1 MILDANLHNKEGV
14 KATYMVNKVLKAGRI
29 PAVLVGWNIFDALL
43 HVAIGMEEPLRITGN
58 IIAIF
63 VAVAILIGAPKKLSS
78 ILLLAAS
85 ISIVALN
92 TVHVNEHD
100 FAIPML
106 IFIGLSLY
114 LLLRWAQIL
123 KIEDLKIREP
133 KKQKY
138 FHKRWFTVALSI
150 FGVLVVL
157 AVGVMNSLNMQ
168 DQLFDGALKEADYW
182 SDEPV
187 ILSAGMGFEGI
198 IGWPE
203 VNEETVREAEG
214 SWYGSVMCT
223 NGEDPPAGAYT
234 STVSTAGVGLFYKGS
249 SEDDDGLPIVF
260 SWPVATETVDL
271 TDFQFTLNTGEIV
284 FPNSAGMLPNWELNE
299 RNTVV
304 VFGDFGNRVFSSE
317 EKAIFPV
324 RLDIVEDETPLLLIG
339 PNGQEFNAVGLS
351 WETDAS
357 PYDSGPKLVGAKLNR
372 VGNEA
377 VGEGGLAIGTRSGV
391 LPNDEL
397 SLYDEADF
405 RIRVLTT
412 GGFSPDGITGLT
424 PTMFEDFFRIHAK
437 GPDGKVVLLEKVG
450 QDYLVADGRL
460 RIVGLSDLGQKENPD
475 EGIFY
480 DDCYAEDR
488 DNYIDIILV
497 GDEAAARNITHV
509 EIPSLE
515 GGYNAFYNPG
525 GPGPE
530 PFEGVRYTALHHA
543 HVLHRAVG
551 AENSRG
557 AVRGPHQRA
566 RRSIG
571 NAQQPSHPGGLR

>member
-1 MILDANLHNKEGV
+1 
-14 KATYMVNKVLKAGRI
+14 MVNKIIKAGRI
-29 PAVLVGWNIFDALL
+29 PAVLIGWNMFDAIL
-43 HVAIGMEEPLRITGN
+43 HIAIDMAEPLRIAGN
-58 IIAIF
+58 TIAIL
-63 VAVAILIGAPKKLSS
+63 VAISILLGAPKKLSFP
-78 ILLLAAS
+78 LLLVAF
-85 ISIVALN
+85 ISTVALN
-92 TVHVNEHD
+92 TFHVSEND

-114 LLLRWAQIL
+114 LLLRWAQIF
-123 KIEDLKIREP
+123 KIEDLKIRESE
-133 KKQKY
+133 KQKY
-138 FHKRWFTVALSI
+138 FYKRWFAVALSI

-157 AVGVMNSLNMQ
+157 TVGVVNSLNIQ

-182 SDEPV
+182 SDEPG

-203 VNEETVREAEG
+203 VNQETVREAEG

-234 STVSTAGVGLFYKGS
+234 STVSTAGIELFYKGTA
-249 SEDDDGLPIVF
+249 EDDDGLPIVF

-271 TDFQFTLNTGEIV
+271 TDFQFTLNTGDIV

-304 VFGDFGNRVFSSE
+304 VFGDFGNRGLSSE
-317 EKAIFPV
+317 EGAVFPV

-351 WETDAS
+351 WETDTS
-357 PYDSGPKLVGAKLNR
+357 PYDSGPKLVGAKLNH

-377 VGEGGLAIGTRSGV
+377 LGEGGLGFGTRSGV

-397 SLYDEADF
+397 SLYDKGDF

-424 PTMFEDFFRIHAK
+424 PTMFEDFFRIHAN
-437 GPDGKVVLLEKVG
+437 GSNGELVLLEKVG
-450 QDYLVADGRL
+450 QEYLVAGGTL

-497 GDEAAARNITHV
+497 GDEAAARNITYV

-530 PFEGVRYTALHHA
+530 PFEGVRYTAPGPADLEPVINA
-543 HVLHRAVG
+543 LDNPMRV
-551 AENSRG
+551 SRE
-557 AVRGPHQRA
+557 AK
-566 RRSIG
+566 
-571 NAQQPSHPGGLR
+571 N

>member
-1 MILDANLHNKEGV
+1 
-14 KATYMVNKVLKAGRI
+14 MVNKVIKAGRI
-29 PAVLVGWNIFDALL
+29 PAVLVGWNTFDALL
-43 HVAIGMEEPLRITGN
+43 HIAIDMAEPIRITGN

-63 VAVAILIGAPKKLSS
+63 VAVAILLGAPKKLSFM
-78 ILLLAAS
+78 LLLVAF
-85 ISIVALN
+85 ISTVALN
-92 TVHVNEHD
+92 TVHVSEND

-106 IFIGLSLY
+106 IFIGLSMY
-114 LLLRWAQIL
+114 LLLRLSQIF
-123 KIEDLKIREP
+123 KIEDLKIGEYE
-133 KKQKY
+133 KQKY
-138 FHKRWFTVALSI
+138 FHKRWFAVALSI

-182 SDEPV
+182 SDKPV

-198 IGWPE
+198 IGWPQ

-234 STVSTAGVGLFYKGS
+234 STVSTAGIEFFYKGTA
-249 SEDDDGLPIVF
+249 EDDDGLPIVF
-260 SWPVATETVDL
+260 SWPVATETVDQ

-304 VFGDFGNRVFSSE
+304 VFGDFGNRGFSSE
-317 EKAIFPV
+317 EDAIFPV
-324 RLDIVEDETPLLLIG
+324 KLDIVEDETPLLLIG

-351 WETDAS
+351 WETDTS
-357 PYDSGPKLVGAKLNR
+357 PYDSGPKLVGAKINH

-377 VGEGGLAIGTRSGV
+377 LGEGGLGFGTRSGV

-397 SLYDEADF
+397 SLYDEGDF

-437 GPDGKVVLLEKVG
+437 GPNGELVILEKVG
-450 QDYLVADGRL
+450 QEYLVAGGAL

-497 GDEAAARNITHV
+497 GDETAARNITHV

-530 PFEGVRYTALHHA
+530 PFEGVRYTAPGPADLEQVINA
-543 HVLHRAVG
+543 LDNPMRV
-551 AENSRG
+551 SRE
-557 AVRGPHQRA
+557 AK
-566 RRSIG
+566 
-571 NAQQPSHPGGLR
+571 N

>member
-1 MILDANLHNKEGV
+1 
-14 KATYMVNKVLKAGRI
+14 MVNKVIKSGRI
-29 PAVLVGWNIFDALL
+29 PAVLVGWNMFDAIL
-43 HVAIGMEEPLRITGN
+43 HIAIDMAEPLRIAGN
-58 IIAIF
+58 TIAIL
-63 VAVAILIGAPKKLSS
+63 VAISILLGAPKKLSFP
-78 ILLLAAS
+78 LLLVAF
-85 ISIVALN
+85 ISTVALN
-92 TVHVNEHD
+92 TVHVSEND

-114 LLLRWAQIL
+114 LLLRWAQIF
-123 KIEDLKIREP
+123 KIEDLKIRESE
-133 KKQKY
+133 KQKY
-138 FHKRWFTVALSI
+138 FHKRWFAVALSI

-157 AVGVMNSLNMQ
+157 TVGVMNSLNIQ

-182 SDEPV
+182 SDEPG

-234 STVSTAGVGLFYKGS
+234 STVSTAGIELFYKGTA
-249 SEDDDGLPIVF
+249 EDDDGLPIVF

-304 VFGDFGNRVFSSE
+304 VFGDFGNRGLSSE
-317 EKAIFPV
+317 EGAIFPV

-351 WETDAS
+351 WETDTS
-357 PYDSGPKLVGAKLNR
+357 PYDSGPKLVGAKLNH

-377 VGEGGLAIGTRSGV
+377 LGEGGLGFGTRSGV

-397 SLYDEADF
+397 SLYDEGDF

-424 PTMFEDFFRIHAK
+424 PTMFEDFFRIHAN
-437 GPDGKVVLLEKVG
+437 GSNGELVLLEKVG
-450 QDYLVADGRL
+450 QEYLVAGGTL

-497 GDEAAARNITHV
+497 GDEAAARNITYV

-530 PFEGVRYTALHHA
+530 PFEGVRYTAPGPADLEPVINA
-543 HVLHRAVG
+543 LDNPMRV
-551 AENSRG
+551 SRE
-557 AVRGPHQRA
+557 AK
-566 RRSIG
+566 
-571 NAQQPSHPGGLR
+571 N

>member
-1 MILDANLHNKEGV
+1 
-14 KATYMVNKVLKAGRI
+14 MVDKFIKAGRI
-29 PAVLVGWNIFDALL
+29 PAVLVGWNMIDTLL
-43 HVAIGMEEPLRITGN
+43 HVAIDMAEPLRITGN
-58 IIAIF
+58 IIAIV
-63 VAVAILIGAPKKLSS
+63 VAVAILLGAPKKLSF
-78 ILLLAAS
+78 ILLLTAF
-85 ISIVALN
+85 ISTVALN
-92 TVHVNEHD
+92 TVHVSEND
-100 FAIPML
+100 FAVPML

-114 LLLRWAQIL
+114 LLLRWAQIF
-123 KIEDLKIREP
+123 KVKDFEIREP

-138 FHKRWFTVALSI
+138 FYKRWFAVVLSLLGI
-150 FGVLVVL
+150 LVVL
-157 AVGVMNSLNMQ
+157 AVGVMNSLNVQ
-168 DQLFDGALKEADYW
+168 NQLFDGALKEADYW

-203 VNEETVREAEG
+203 VNEETVREAGG
-214 SWYGSVMCT
+214 SWYGSVICT

-234 STVSTAGVGLFYKGS
+234 STVSTAGIELFYKGTA
-249 SEDDDGLPIVF
+249 EDDDGLPIVF

-284 FPNSAGMLPNWELNE
+284 YPNSAGMLPNWELNE

-304 VFGDFGNRVFSSE
+304 VFGDFGNRGLSNE
-317 EKAIFPV
+317 EGAIFPV

-351 WETDAS
+351 WETNTS
-357 PYDSGPKLVGAKLNR
+357 PYDSGPKLVGAKLNH

-377 VGEGGLAIGTRSGV
+377 VGEGGLGFGTRSGV

-397 SLYDEADF
+397 SLYDEGDF

-437 GPDGKVVLLEKVG
+437 GSNGEVVLLEKVG
-450 QDYLVADGRL
+450 QEYLVADGTL
-460 RIVGLSDLGQKENPD
+460 RIVGLSDLGQKEDPD

-530 PFEGVRYTALHHA
+530 PFEGVRYTAPGPADLEPVINA
-543 HVLHRAVG
+543 LDNPMRV
-551 AENSRG
+551 SRE
-557 AVRGPHQRA
+557 A
-566 RRSIG
+566 
-571 NAQQPSHPGGLR
+571 NN

>member
-1 MILDANLHNKEGV
+1 
-14 KATYMVNKVLKAGRI
+14 MVNKVLKAGRI

-43 HVAIGMEEPLRITGN
+43 HVAIGMAEPLRITGN

-157 AVGVMNSLNMQ
+157 AAGVMNSLNMQ
-168 DQLFDGALKEADYW
+168 DQLFDGVLKEADYW

-304 VFGDFGNRVFSSE
+304 VFGDFGNRGFSSE

-357 PYDSGPKLVGAKLNR
+357 PYDSGPKLVGAKLNH

-530 PFEGVRYTALHHA
+530 PFEGVRYTAPGPADLEPVINA
-543 HVLHRAVG
+543 LDNPMRV
-551 AENSRG
+551 SRE
-557 AVRGPHQRA
+557 AK
-566 RRSIG
+566 
-571 NAQQPSHPGGLR
+571 N

>member
-43 HVAIGMEEPLRITGN
+43 HVAIGMAEPLRITGN

-78 ILLLAAS
+78 ILLLAAF

-92 TVHVNEHD
+92 TVHVSEHD

-304 VFGDFGNRVFSSE
+304 VFGDFGNRGFSSE
-317 EKAIFPV
+317 EEAIFPV
-324 RLDIVEDETPLLLIG
+324 RLDIVEYETPLLLIG

-357 PYDSGPKLVGAKLNR
+357 PYDSGPKLVGAKLNH

-530 PFEGVRYTALHHA
+530 PFEGVRYTAPGPADLEPVINA
-543 HVLHRAVG
+543 LDNPMRV
-551 AENSRG
+551 SRE
-557 AVRGPHQRA
+557 AK
-566 RRSIG
+566 
-571 NAQQPSHPGGLR
+571 N

>member
-1 MILDANLHNKEGV
+1 V
-14 KATYMVNKVLKAGRI
+14 VNKVIKAGRI
-29 PAVLVGWNIFDALL
+29 PAVLIGWNMFDAIL
-43 HVAIGMEEPLRITGN
+43 HIAIDMAEPLRIAGN
-58 IIAIF
+58 TIAIL
-63 VAVAILIGAPKKLSS
+63 VAISILLGAPKKLSFP
-78 ILLLAAS
+78 LLLVAF
-85 ISIVALN
+85 ISTVALN
-92 TVHVNEHD
+92 TFHVSEND

-114 LLLRWAQIL
+114 LLLRWAQIF
-123 KIEDLKIREP
+123 KIEDLKIRESE
-133 KKQKY
+133 KQKY
-138 FHKRWFTVALSI
+138 FYKRWFAVVLSI

-157 AVGVMNSLNMQ
+157 AVGVMNSLNIQ

-182 SDEPV
+182 SDEPG

-203 VNEETVREAEG
+203 VNEETVREAGG

-234 STVSTAGVGLFYKGS
+234 STVSTAGIELFYKGT

-271 TDFQFTLNTGEIV
+271 TDFQFTLNTGKIV
-284 FPNSAGMLPNWELNE
+284 FPNSAGLLPNWELNE

-304 VFGDFGNRVFSSE
+304 VFGDFGNRGLSSE
-317 EKAIFPV
+317 EGAIFPV

-351 WETDAS
+351 WETDTS
-357 PYDSGPKLVGAKLNR
+357 PYDSGPKLVGAKLNH

-377 VGEGGLAIGTRSGV
+377 LGEGGLGFGTRSGV

-397 SLYDEADF
+397 SLYDEGDF

-437 GPDGKVVLLEKVG
+437 GPDGEVVLLEKVG
-450 QDYLVADGRL
+450 QEYVVADGTL

-515 GGYNAFYNPG
+515 GGYSAFYNPG

-530 PFEGVRYTALHHA
+530 PFDGVRYTAPGPADLEPVINA
-543 HVLHRAVG
+543 LDNPMRV
-551 AENSRG
+551 SRE
-557 AVRGPHQRA
+557 PK
-566 RRSIG
+566 
-571 NAQQPSHPGGLR
+571 N

>member
-1 MILDANLHNKEGV
+1 
-14 KATYMVNKVLKAGRI
+14 MVNKVIKSGRI
-29 PAVLVGWNIFDALL
+29 PVVLVGWNMFDAIL
-43 HVAIGMEEPLRITGN
+43 HIAIDMAEPLRIAGN
-58 IIAIF
+58 TIAIL
-63 VAVAILIGAPKKLSS
+63 VAISILLGAPKKLSFP
-78 ILLLAAS
+78 LLLVAF
-85 ISIVALN
+85 ISTVALN
-92 TVHVNEHD
+92 TFHVSEND

-114 LLLRWAQIL
+114 LLLRWAQIF
-123 KIEDLKIREP
+123 KIEDLKIRESE
-133 KKQKY
+133 KQKY
-138 FHKRWFTVALSI
+138 FYKRWFAVALSI

-157 AVGVMNSLNMQ
+157 TVGVMNSLNIQ

-182 SDEPV
+182 SDEPG

-203 VNEETVREAEG
+203 VNQETVREAEG

-234 STVSTAGVGLFYKGS
+234 STVSTAGIELFYKGTA
-249 SEDDDGLPIVF
+249 EDDDGLPIVF

-304 VFGDFGNRVFSSE
+304 VFGDFGNRGLSSE
-317 EKAIFPV
+317 EGAVFPV

-351 WETDAS
+351 WETDTS
-357 PYDSGPKLVGAKLNR
+357 PYDSGPKLVGAKLNH

-377 VGEGGLAIGTRSGV
+377 LGEGGLGFGTRSGV

-397 SLYDEADF
+397 SLYDEGDF

-437 GPDGKVVLLEKVG
+437 GSNGEVVLLEKVG
-450 QDYLVADGRL
+450 QEYLVAGGTL
-460 RIVGLSDLGQKENPD
+460 RIVGLSDLGQKENPA

-497 GDEAAARNITHV
+497 GDEAAARNITYV

-530 PFEGVRYTALHHA
+530 PFEGVRYTAPGPADLEPVINA
-543 HVLHRAVG
+543 LDNPMRV
-551 AENSRG
+551 SRE
-557 AVRGPHQRA
+557 AK
-566 RRSIG
+566 
-571 NAQQPSHPGGLR
+571 N

>member
-1 MILDANLHNKEGV
+1 
-14 KATYMVNKVLKAGRI
+14 MVNKVIKSGRI
-29 PAVLVGWNIFDALL
+29 PVVLVGWNMFDAIL
-43 HVAIGMEEPLRITGN
+43 HIAIDMAEPMRIAGNTIAILVAIT
-58 IIAIF
+58 
-63 VAVAILIGAPKKLSS
+63 ILLGAPKKLSFP
-78 ILLLAAS
+78 LLLVAF
-85 ISIVALN
+85 ISTVALN
-92 TVHVNEHD
+92 TFHVSEND

-114 LLLRWAQIL
+114 LLLRWAQIF
-123 KIEDLKIREP
+123 KIEDLKIRESE
-133 KKQKY
+133 KQKY
-138 FHKRWFTVALSI
+138 FYKRWFAVALSI

-157 AVGVMNSLNMQ
+157 TVGVMNSLNIQ

-182 SDEPV
+182 SDEPG

-203 VNEETVREAEG
+203 VNQETVREAEG

-234 STVSTAGVGLFYKGS
+234 STVSTAGIELFYKGTA
-249 SEDDDGLPIVF
+249 EDDDGLPIVF

-271 TDFQFTLNTGEIV
+271 TDFQFTLNTGDIV

-304 VFGDFGNRVFSSE
+304 VFGDFGNRGLSSE
-317 EKAIFPV
+317 EGAIFPV
-324 RLDIVEDETPLLLIG
+324 RLDIVKDETPLLLVG

-351 WETDAS
+351 WETDTS
-357 PYDSGPKLVGAKLNR
+357 PYDSGPKLVGAKLNH

-377 VGEGGLAIGTRSGV
+377 LGEGGLGFGTRSGV

-397 SLYDEADF
+397 SLYDESDF

-424 PTMFEDFFRIHAK
+424 PTMFEDFFRIHAS
-437 GPDGKVVLLEKVG
+437 GSNGEVVLLEKVG
-450 QDYLVADGRL
+450 QEYLVAGGTL

-515 GGYNAFYNPG
+515 GGYSAFYNPG

-530 PFEGVRYTALHHA
+530 PFDGVRYTAPGPADLEPVINA
-543 HVLHRAVG
+543 LDNPMRV
-551 AENSRG
+551 SRE
-557 AVRGPHQRA
+557 AK
-566 RRSIG
+566 
-571 NAQQPSHPGGLR
+571 N

>member
-1 MILDANLHNKEGV
+1 
-14 KATYMVNKVLKAGRI
+14 MVNKVIKSGRI
-29 PAVLVGWNIFDALL
+29 PVVLVGWNMFDAIL
-43 HVAIGMEEPLRITGN
+43 HIAIDMAEPLRIAGN
-58 IIAIF
+58 TIAIL
-63 VAVAILIGAPKKLSS
+63 VAISILLGAPKKLSFP
-78 ILLLAAS
+78 LLLVAF
-85 ISIVALN
+85 ISTVALN
-92 TVHVNEHD
+92 TFHVSEND

-114 LLLRWAQIL
+114 LLLRWAQIF
-123 KIEDLKIREP
+123 KIEDLKIRESE
-133 KKQKY
+133 KQKY
-138 FHKRWFTVALSI
+138 FYKRWFAVALSI

-157 AVGVMNSLNMQ
+157 TVGVMNSLNIQ

-182 SDEPV
+182 SDEPG

-203 VNEETVREAEG
+203 VNQETVREAEG

-234 STVSTAGVGLFYKGS
+234 STVSTAGIELFYKGTA
-249 SEDDDGLPIVF
+249 EDDDGLPIVF

-304 VFGDFGNRVFSSE
+304 VFGDFGNRGLSSE
-317 EKAIFPV
+317 EGAVFPV

-351 WETDAS
+351 WETDTS
-357 PYDSGPKLVGAKLNR
+357 PYDSGPKLVGAKINH
-372 VGNEA
+372 VGNDA
-377 VGEGGLAIGTRSGV
+377 LGEGGLGFGTRSGV

-397 SLYDEADF
+397 SLYDEGDF

-424 PTMFEDFFRIHAK
+424 PTMFEDFFRIHAN
-437 GPDGKVVLLEKVG
+437 GSNGEVVLLEKVG
-450 QDYLVADGRL
+450 QEYLVAGGTL

-497 GDEAAARNITHV
+497 GDEAAARNITYV

-530 PFEGVRYTALHHA
+530 PFEGVRYTAPGPADLEPVINA
-543 HVLHRAVG
+543 LDNPMRV
-551 AENSRG
+551 SRE
-557 AVRGPHQRA
+557 AK
-566 RRSIG
+566 
-571 NAQQPSHPGGLR
+571 N

>member
-1 MILDANLHNKEGV
+1 
-14 KATYMVNKVLKAGRI
+14 MVNKIIKAGRI
-29 PAVLVGWNIFDALL
+29 PAVLIGWNMFDAIL
-43 HVAIGMEEPLRITGN
+43 HIAIDMAEPLRIAGN
-58 IIAIF
+58 TIAIL
-63 VAVAILIGAPKKLSS
+63 VAISILLGAPKKLSFP
-78 ILLLAAS
+78 LMLVAF
-85 ISIVALN
+85 ISTVALN
-92 TVHVNEHD
+92 TFHVSEND

-114 LLLRWAQIL
+114 LLLRWAQIF
-123 KIEDLKIREP
+123 KIEDLKIRET

-138 FHKRWFTVALSI
+138 FHKRWFAVALSI

-157 AVGVMNSLNMQ
+157 AVGIMNSLNMQ

-182 SDEPV
+182 SDEPG

-203 VNEETVREAEG
+203 VNQETVREAEG

-234 STVSTAGVGLFYKGS
+234 STVSTAGIELFYKGTA
-249 SEDDDGLPIVF
+249 EDDDGLPIVF

-271 TDFQFTLNTGEIV
+271 TDFQFTLNTGDIV

-304 VFGDFGNRVFSSE
+304 VFGDFGNRGLSSE
-317 EKAIFPV
+317 EGAVFPV

-351 WETDAS
+351 WETDTS
-357 PYDSGPKLVGAKLNR
+357 PYDSGPKLVGAKLNH

-377 VGEGGLAIGTRSGV
+377 LGEGGLGFGTRSGV

-397 SLYDEADF
+397 SLYDEGDF

-437 GPDGKVVLLEKVG
+437 GPNGELVLLEKVG
-450 QDYLVADGRL
+450 QEYLVAGGAL

-497 GDEAAARNITHV
+497 GDETAARNITHV

-530 PFEGVRYTALHHA
+530 PFEGVRYTAPGPADLEPVINA
-543 HVLHRAVG
+543 LDNPMRV
-551 AENSRG
+551 SRE
-557 AVRGPHQRA
+557 AK
-566 RRSIG
+566 
-571 NAQQPSHPGGLR
+571 N

>member
-1 MILDANLHNKEGV
+1 
-14 KATYMVNKVLKAGRI
+14 MVDKFIKAGRI
-29 PAVLVGWNIFDALL
+29 PAVLVGWNMIDALL
-43 HVAIGMEEPLRITGN
+43 HVAIDMAEPLRITGN
-58 IIAIF
+58 IIAIV
-63 VAVAILIGAPKKLSS
+63 VAVAILLGAPKKLSF
-78 ILLLAAS
+78 ILLLTAF
-85 ISIVALN
+85 ISTVALN
-92 TVHVNEHD
+92 TVHVSEND
-100 FAIPML
+100 FAVPML

-114 LLLRWAQIL
+114 LLLRWAQIF
-123 KIEDLKIREP
+123 KVKDFEIREP

-138 FHKRWFTVALSI
+138 FYKRWFAVVLSVLGI
-150 FGVLVVL
+150 LVVL
-157 AVGVMNSLNMQ
+157 AVGVMNSLNVQ
-168 DQLFDGALKEADYW
+168 NQLFDGALKEADYW

-203 VNEETVREAEG
+203 VNEETVREAGG
-214 SWYGSVMCT
+214 SWYGSVICT

-234 STVSTAGVGLFYKGS
+234 STVSTAGIELFYKGTA
-249 SEDDDGLPIVF
+249 EDDDGLPIVF

-284 FPNSAGMLPNWELNE
+284 YPNSAGMLPNWELNE

-304 VFGDFGNRVFSSE
+304 VFGDFGNRGLSSE
-317 EKAIFPV
+317 EGAIFPV

-351 WETDAS
+351 WETNTS
-357 PYDSGPKLVGAKLNR
+357 PYDSGPKLVGAKLNH

-377 VGEGGLAIGTRSGV
+377 VGEGGLGFGTRSGV

-397 SLYDEADF
+397 SLYDEGDF

-437 GPDGKVVLLEKVG
+437 GSNGEVVLLEKVG
-450 QDYLVADGRL
+450 QEYLVADGTL
-460 RIVGLSDLGQKENPD
+460 RIVGLSDLGQKEDPD

-530 PFEGVRYTALHHA
+530 PFEGVRYTAPGPADLEPVINA
-543 HVLHRAVG
+543 LDNPMRV
-551 AENSRG
+551 SRE
-557 AVRGPHQRA
+557 A
-566 RRSIG
+566 
-571 NAQQPSHPGGLR
+571 NN

>member
-1 MILDANLHNKEGV
+1 
-14 KATYMVNKVLKAGRI
+14 MVNKVVKAGRI

-43 HVAIGMEEPLRITGN
+43 HVAIDMAEPLRITGN

-63 VAVAILIGAPKKLSS
+63 VALAILIGAPKKLSS

-92 TVHVNEHD
+92 TVHVSEHD

-304 VFGDFGNRVFSSE
+304 VFGDFGNRGFSSE

-357 PYDSGPKLVGAKLNR
+357 PYDSGPKLVGAKLNH

-530 PFEGVRYTALHHA
+530 PFEGVRYTAPGPADLEPVINA
-543 HVLHRAVG
+543 LDNPMRV
-551 AENSRG
+551 SRE
-557 AVRGPHQRA
+557 AK
-566 RRSIG
+566 
-571 NAQQPSHPGGLR
+571 N

>member
-1 MILDANLHNKEGV
+1 
-14 KATYMVNKVLKAGRI
+14 MVDKFIKAGRI
-29 PAVLVGWNIFDALL
+29 PAVLVGWNMIDALL
-43 HVAIGMEEPLRITGN
+43 HVAIDMAEPLRITGN
-58 IIAIF
+58 IIAIV
-63 VAVAILIGAPKKLSS
+63 VAVAILLGAPKKLSF
-78 ILLLAAS
+78 ILLLTAF
-85 ISIVALN
+85 ISTVALN
-92 TVHVNEHD
+92 TVHVSEND
-100 FAIPML
+100 FAVPML

-114 LLLRWAQIL
+114 LLLRWAQIF
-123 KIEDLKIREP
+123 KVKDFEIREP

-138 FHKRWFTVALSI
+138 FYKRWFAVVLSVLGI
-150 FGVLVVL
+150 LIVLV
-157 AVGVMNSLNMQ
+157 VGVMNSLNVQ
-168 DQLFDGALKEADYW
+168 NQLFDGALKEADYW

-203 VNEETVREAEG
+203 VNEETVREAGG
-214 SWYGSVMCT
+214 SWYGSVICT

-234 STVSTAGVGLFYKGS
+234 STVSTAGIELFYKGTA
-249 SEDDDGLPIVF
+249 EDDDGLPIVF

-284 FPNSAGMLPNWELNE
+284 YPNSAGMLPNWELNE

-304 VFGDFGNRVFSSE
+304 VFGDFGNRGLSSE
-317 EKAIFPV
+317 EGAIFPV

-351 WETDAS
+351 WETDTS
-357 PYDSGPKLVGAKLNR
+357 PYDSGPKLVGAKLNH

-377 VGEGGLAIGTRSGV
+377 VGEGGLGFGTRSGV

-397 SLYDEADF
+397 SLYDEGDF

-437 GPDGKVVLLEKVG
+437 GSNGEVVLLEKVG
-450 QDYLVADGRL
+450 QEYLVADGTL
-460 RIVGLSDLGQKENPD
+460 RIVGLSDLGQKEDPD

-530 PFEGVRYTALHHA
+530 PFEGVRYTAPGPADLEPVINA
-543 HVLHRAVG
+543 LDNPMRV
-551 AENSRG
+551 SRE
-557 AVRGPHQRA
+557 A
-566 RRSIG
+566 
-571 NAQQPSHPGGLR
+571 NN

>member
-1 MILDANLHNKEGV
+1 
-14 KATYMVNKVLKAGRI
+14 MVNKIIKAGRI
-29 PAVLVGWNIFDALL
+29 PAVLIGWNMFDAIL
-43 HVAIGMEEPLRITGN
+43 HIAIDMAEPLRIAGN
-58 IIAIF
+58 TIAIL
-63 VAVAILIGAPKKLSS
+63 VAISILLGAPKKLSFP
-78 ILLLAAS
+78 LLLVAF
-85 ISIVALN
+85 ISTVALN
-92 TVHVNEHD
+92 TFHVSEND

-114 LLLRWAQIL
+114 LLLRWAQIF
-123 KIEDLKIREP
+123 KIEDLKIRESE
-133 KKQKY
+133 KQKY
-138 FHKRWFTVALSI
+138 FYKRWFAVALSI

-157 AVGVMNSLNMQ
+157 TVGVMNSLNIQ

-182 SDEPV
+182 SDEPG

-203 VNEETVREAEG
+203 VNQETVREAEG

-234 STVSTAGVGLFYKGS
+234 STVSTAGIELFYKGTA
-249 SEDDDGLPIVF
+249 EDDDGLPIVF

-271 TDFQFTLNTGEIV
+271 TDFQFTLNTGDIV

-304 VFGDFGNRVFSSE
+304 VFGDFGNRGLSSE
-317 EKAIFPV
+317 EGAVFPV

-351 WETDAS
+351 WETDTS
-357 PYDSGPKLVGAKLNR
+357 PYDSGPKLVGAKLNH

-377 VGEGGLAIGTRSGV
+377 LGEGGLGFGTRSGV

-397 SLYDEADF
+397 SLYDESDF

-437 GPDGKVVLLEKVG
+437 GSNGEVVLLEKVG
-450 QDYLVADGRL
+450 QEYLVAGGTL

-515 GGYNAFYNPG
+515 GGYSAFYNPG

-530 PFEGVRYTALHHA
+530 PFDGVRYTAPGPADLEPVINA
-543 HVLHRAVG
+543 LDNPMRI
-551 AENSRG
+551 SRE
-557 AVRGPHQRA
+557 PK
-566 RRSIG
+566 
-571 NAQQPSHPGGLR
+571 N

>member
-1 MILDANLHNKEGV
+1 
-14 KATYMVNKVLKAGRI
+14 MVNKVIKSGRI
-29 PAVLVGWNIFDALL
+29 PVVLVGWNMFDAIL
-43 HVAIGMEEPLRITGN
+43 HIAIDMAEPMRIAGNTIAILVAIT
-58 IIAIF
+58 
-63 VAVAILIGAPKKLSS
+63 ILLGAPKKLSFP
-78 ILLLAAS
+78 LLLVAF
-85 ISIVALN
+85 ISTVALN
-92 TVHVNEHD
+92 TVHVSENS

-106 IFIGLSLY
+106 VFIGLSLY
-114 LLLRWAQIL
+114 LLLRLAQIS
-123 KIEDLKIREP
+123 KIEDLKIRESE
-133 KKQKY
+133 KQKY
-138 FHKRWFTVALSI
+138 FHKRWFAVVLSL

-157 AVGVMNSLNMQ
+157 AVGVMNSLNIQ

-234 STVSTAGVGLFYKGS
+234 STVSTAGIELFYKGTA
-249 SEDDDGLPIVF
+249 EDDDGLPIVF

-271 TDFQFTLNTGEIV
+271 TDFQFTLNTGDIV

-304 VFGDFGNRVFSSE
+304 VFGDFGNRGLSSE
-317 EKAIFPV
+317 EGAIFPV
-324 RLDIVEDETPLLLIG
+324 RLDIVKDETPLLLVG

-351 WETDAS
+351 WETDTS
-357 PYDSGPKLVGAKLNR
+357 PYDSGPKLVGAKLNH

-377 VGEGGLAIGTRSGV
+377 LGEGGLGFGTRSGV

-397 SLYDEADF
+397 SLYDESDF

-437 GPDGKVVLLEKVG
+437 GSNGEVVLLEKVG
-450 QDYLVADGRL
+450 QEYLVAGGTL

-515 GGYNAFYNPG
+515 GGYSAFYNPG

-530 PFEGVRYTALHHA
+530 PFDGVRYTAPGPADLEPVINA
-543 HVLHRAVG
+543 LDNPMRI
-551 AENSRG
+551 SRE
-557 AVRGPHQRA
+557 PK
-566 RRSIG
+566 
-571 NAQQPSHPGGLR
+571 N

>member
-1 MILDANLHNKEGV
+1 
-14 KATYMVNKVLKAGRI
+14 MVNKVIKSGRI
-29 PAVLVGWNIFDALL
+29 PVVLVGWNMFDAIL
-43 HVAIGMEEPLRITGN
+43 HIAIDMAEPMRIAGNTIAILVAIT
-58 IIAIF
+58 
-63 VAVAILIGAPKKLSS
+63 ILLGAPKKLSFP
-78 ILLLAAS
+78 LLLVAF
-85 ISIVALN
+85 ISTVALN
-92 TVHVNEHD
+92 TVHVSENS

-106 IFIGLSLY
+106 VFIGLSLY
-114 LLLRWAQIL
+114 LLLRLAQIS
-123 KIEDLKIREP
+123 KIEDLKIRESE
-133 KKQKY
+133 KQKY
-138 FHKRWFTVALSI
+138 FHKRWFAVVLSL

-157 AVGVMNSLNMQ
+157 AVGVMNSLNIQ

-223 NGEDPPAGAYT
+223 NGEVPPAGAYT
-234 STVSTAGVGLFYKGS
+234 STVSTAGIELFYKGTA
-249 SEDDDGLPIVF
+249 EDDDGLPIVF

-304 VFGDFGNRVFSSE
+304 VFGDFGNRGLSSE
-317 EKAIFPV
+317 EGAVFPV

-351 WETDAS
+351 WETNTS
-357 PYDSGPKLVGAKLNR
+357 PYDSGPKLVGAKLNH

-377 VGEGGLAIGTRSGV
+377 LGEGGLGFGTRSGV

-397 SLYDEADF
+397 SLYDEGDF

-424 PTMFEDFFRIHAK
+424 PTMFEDFFRIHAN
-437 GPDGKVVLLEKVG
+437 GSNGELVLLEKVG
-450 QDYLVADGRL
+450 QEYLVAGGTL
-460 RIVGLSDLGQKENPD
+460 RIVGLSDLGQKENPA

-497 GDEAAARNITHV
+497 GDEAAARNITYV

-530 PFEGVRYTALHHA
+530 PFEGVRYTAPGPADLEPVINA
-543 HVLHRAVG
+543 LDNPMRV
-551 AENSRG
+551 SRE
-557 AVRGPHQRA
+557 AK
-566 RRSIG
+566 
-571 NAQQPSHPGGLR
+571 N

>member
-1 MILDANLHNKEGV
+1 
-14 KATYMVNKVLKAGRI
+14 MVNKVIKSGRI
-29 PAVLVGWNIFDALL
+29 PVVLVGWNMFDAIL
-43 HVAIGMEEPLRITGN
+43 HIAIDMAEPLRIAGN
-58 IIAIF
+58 TIAIL
-63 VAVAILIGAPKKLSS
+63 VAISILLGAPKKLSFP
-78 ILLLAAS
+78 LLLVGF
-85 ISIVALN
+85 ISTVALN
-92 TVHVNEHD
+92 TFHVNEND

-114 LLLRWAQIL
+114 LLLRWAQIF
-123 KIEDLKIREP
+123 KIEDLKIRESE
-133 KKQKY
+133 KQKY
-138 FHKRWFTVALSI
+138 FYKRWFAVVLSI

-157 AVGVMNSLNMQ
+157 AVGVMNSLNIQ

-182 SDEPV
+182 SDEPG

-203 VNEETVREAEG
+203 VNEETVREAGG

-234 STVSTAGVGLFYKGS
+234 STVSTVGIELFYKGTA
-249 SEDDDGLPIVF
+249 EDDDGLPIVF

-271 TDFQFTLNTGEIV
+271 TDFQFTLNTGKIV
-284 FPNSAGMLPNWELNE
+284 FPNSAGLLPNWELNE

-304 VFGDFGNRVFSSE
+304 VFGDFGNRGLGSE
-317 EKAIFPV
+317 EGAIFPV

-351 WETDAS
+351 WETDTS
-357 PYDSGPKLVGAKLNR
+357 PYDSGPKLVGAKLNH

-377 VGEGGLAIGTRSGV
+377 LGEGGLGFGTRSGV

-397 SLYDEADF
+397 SLYDEGDF

-437 GPDGKVVLLEKVG
+437 GPDGEVVLLEKVG
-450 QDYLVADGRL
+450 QEYVVADGTL

-515 GGYNAFYNPG
+515 GGYSAFYNPG

-530 PFEGVRYTALHHA
+530 PFDGVRYTAPGPADLEPVINA
-543 HVLHRAVG
+543 LDNPMRI
-551 AENSRG
+551 SRE
-557 AVRGPHQRA
+557 PK
-566 RRSIG
+566 
-571 NAQQPSHPGGLR
+571 N

>member
-1 MILDANLHNKEGV
+1 
-14 KATYMVNKVLKAGRI
+14 MVNKVIKAGRI
-29 PAVLVGWNIFDALL
+29 SAVLIGWNMFDAIL
-43 HVAIGMEEPLRITGN
+43 HIAIDMAEPLRITGN
-58 IIAIF
+58 VIAIL
-63 VAVAILIGAPKKLSS
+63 VAVAILLGAPKKLSFP
-78 ILLLAAS
+78 LLLVAF
-85 ISIVALN
+85 ISTVALN
-92 TVHVNEHD
+92 TFHVSEND

-114 LLLRWAQIL
+114 LLLRWAQIF
-123 KIEDLKIREP
+123 KIEDLKIRESE
-133 KKQKY
+133 KQKY
-138 FHKRWFTVALSI
+138 FYKRWFAVVLSL
-150 FGVLVVL
+150 FGVLVVM
-157 AVGVMNSLNMQ
+157 AVGVMNSLNIQ
-168 DQLFDGALKEADYW
+168 YQLFDGALKEADYW

-304 VFGDFGNRVFSSE
+304 VFGDFGNRGFSSE
-317 EKAIFPV
+317 EEAIFPV

-357 PYDSGPKLVGAKLNR
+357 PYDSGPKLVGAKLNH

-530 PFEGVRYTALHHA
+530 PFEGVRYTAPGPADLEPVINA
-543 HVLHRAVG
+543 LDNPMRV
-551 AENSRG
+551 SRE
-557 AVRGPHQRA
+557 AK
-566 RRSIG
+566 
-571 NAQQPSHPGGLR
+571 N

>member
-1 MILDANLHNKEGV
+1 
-14 KATYMVNKVLKAGRI
+14 MVNKVIKASRI
-29 PAVLVGWNIFDALL
+29 PAALVGWNTFDALL
-43 HVAIGMEEPLRITGN
+43 HIAIDMAEPLRITGN
-58 IIAIF
+58 VIAIL
-63 VAVAILIGAPKKLSS
+63 VAVAILLGAHKKLSFT
-78 ILLLAAS
+78 LLLVAF
-85 ISIVALN
+85 ISTVALN
-92 TVHVNEHD
+92 TVHVSEND

-106 IFIGLSLY
+106 IFVGLSVY
-114 LLLRWAQIL
+114 LLLRWAQIF
-123 KIEDLKIREP
+123 KIEDLKIGKYE
-133 KKQKY
+133 KQKY
-138 FHKRWFTVALSI
+138 FHKRWFAVALSI
-150 FGVLVVL
+150 FGVLIVL

-198 IGWPE
+198 IGWPQ

-223 NGEDPPAGAYT
+223 NSEDPPAGAYT
-234 STVSTAGVGLFYKGS
+234 STVSTAGIELFYKGTA
-249 SEDDDGLPIVF
+249 EDDDGLPIVF
-260 SWPVATETVDL
+260 SWPVATETVDQ

-304 VFGDFGNRVFSSE
+304 VFGDFGNRGLSSE
-317 EKAIFPV
+317 EGAIFPV
-324 RLDIVEDETPLLLIG
+324 RLDIVEDETPLFLIG

-351 WETDAS
+351 WETNTS
-357 PYDSGPKLVGAKLNR
+357 PYDSGPKLVGAKLNH
-372 VGNEA
+372 VGNE
-377 VGEGGLAIGTRSGV
+377 VLGEGGLGFGTRSGV

-397 SLYDEADF
+397 SLYDEGDF

-437 GPDGKVVLLEKVG
+437 GPNGELVLLEKVG
-450 QDYLVADGRL
+450 QEYLVAGGAL

-497 GDEAAARNITHV
+497 GDETAARNITHV

-530 PFEGVRYTALHHA
+530 PFEGVRYTAPGPADLEPVINA
-543 HVLHRAVG
+543 LDNPMRV
-551 AENSRG
+551 SRE
-557 AVRGPHQRA
+557 AK
-566 RRSIG
+566 
-571 NAQQPSHPGGLR
+571 N

>member
-1 MILDANLHNKEGV
+1 
-14 KATYMVNKVLKAGRI
+14 MVDKFIKAGRI
-29 PAVLVGWNIFDALL
+29 PAVLVGWNMIDALL
-43 HVAIGMEEPLRITGN
+43 HVAIDMAEPLRITGN
-58 IIAIF
+58 IIAIV
-63 VAVAILIGAPKKLSS
+63 VAVAILLGAPKKLSF
-78 ILLLAAS
+78 ILLLTAF
-85 ISIVALN
+85 ISTVALN
-92 TVHVNEHD
+92 TVHVSEND
-100 FAIPML
+100 FAVPML

-114 LLLRWAQIL
+114 LLLRWAQIF
-123 KIEDLKIREP
+123 KVKDFEIREP

-138 FHKRWFTVALSI
+138 FYKRWFAVVLSVLGI
-150 FGVLVVL
+150 LVVL
-157 AVGVMNSLNMQ
+157 AVGVMNSLNVQ
-168 DQLFDGALKEADYW
+168 NQLFDGALKEADYW

-203 VNEETVREAEG
+203 VNEETVREAGG
-214 SWYGSVMCT
+214 SWYGSVICT

-234 STVSTAGVGLFYKGS
+234 STVSTAGIELFYKGTA
-249 SEDDDGLPIVF
+249 EDDDGLPIVF

-304 VFGDFGNRVFSSE
+304 VFGDFGNRGLSSE
-317 EKAIFPV
+317 EGAVFPV

-351 WETDAS
+351 WETDTS
-357 PYDSGPKLVGAKLNR
+357 PYDSGPKLVGAKLNH

-377 VGEGGLAIGTRSGV
+377 VGEGGLGFGTRSGV

-397 SLYDEADF
+397 SLYDEGDF

-437 GPDGKVVLLEKVG
+437 GSNGEVVLLEKVG
-450 QDYLVADGRL
+450 QEYLVADGTL
-460 RIVGLSDLGQKENPD
+460 RIVGLSDLGQKEDPD

-530 PFEGVRYTALHHA
+530 PFEGVRYTAPGPADLEPVINA
-543 HVLHRAVG
+543 LDNPMRV
-551 AENSRG
+551 SRE
-557 AVRGPHQRA
+557 A
-566 RRSIG
+566 
-571 NAQQPSHPGGLR
+571 NN

>member
-1 MILDANLHNKEGV
+1 V
-14 KATYMVNKVLKAGRI
+14 VNKVIKAGRI
-29 PAVLVGWNIFDALL
+29 PAVLIGWNMFDAIL
-43 HVAIGMEEPLRITGN
+43 HIAIDMAEPLRIAGN
-58 IIAIF
+58 TIAIL
-63 VAVAILIGAPKKLSS
+63 VAISILLGAPKKLSFP
-78 ILLLAAS
+78 LLLVAF
-85 ISIVALN
+85 ISTVALN
-92 TVHVNEHD
+92 TFHVSEND

-114 LLLRWAQIL
+114 LLLRWAQIF
-123 KIEDLKIREP
+123 KIEDLKIRESE
-133 KKQKY
+133 KQKY
-138 FHKRWFTVALSI
+138 FYKRWFAVVLSI

-157 AVGVMNSLNMQ
+157 AVGVMNSLNIQ

-182 SDEPV
+182 SDEPG

-203 VNEETVREAEG
+203 VNEETVREAGG

-234 STVSTAGVGLFYKGS
+234 STVSTAGIELFYKGT

-271 TDFQFTLNTGEIV
+271 TDFQFTLNTGKIV
-284 FPNSAGMLPNWELNE
+284 FPNSAGLLPNWELNE

-304 VFGDFGNRVFSSE
+304 VFGDFGNRGLSSE
-317 EKAIFPV
+317 EGAIFPV

-351 WETDAS
+351 WETDTS
-357 PYDSGPKLVGAKLNR
+357 PYDSGPKLVGAKLNH

-377 VGEGGLAIGTRSGV
+377 LGEGGLGFGTRSGV

-397 SLYDEADF
+397 SLYNEGDF

-437 GPDGKVVLLEKVG
+437 GPDGEVVLLEKVG
-450 QDYLVADGRL
+450 QEYVVADGTL

-515 GGYNAFYNPG
+515 GGYSAFYNPG

-530 PFEGVRYTALHHA
+530 PFDGVRYTAPGPADLEPVINA
-543 HVLHRAVG
+543 LDNPMRI
-551 AENSRG
+551 SRE
-557 AVRGPHQRA
+557 PK
-566 RRSIG
+566 
-571 NAQQPSHPGGLR
+571 N

>member
-1 MILDANLHNKEGV
+1 
-14 KATYMVNKVLKAGRI
+14 MVNKVKKAGRT

-43 HVAIGMEEPLRITGN
+43 HVAIDMAEPLRITSN
-58 IIAIF
+58 IIAIL

-78 ILLLAAS
+78 SLLLAAF
-85 ISIVALN
+85 ISTVALN
-92 TVHVNEHD
+92 TIHVSEHD

-138 FHKRWFTVALSI
+138 FHKLWFAVLLSI

-223 NGEDPPAGAYT
+223 NGEDPPVGAYT

-304 VFGDFGNRVFSSE
+304 VFGDFGNRGFSSE

-339 PNGQEFNAVGLS
+339 PNGQEFNAVGIS

-357 PYDSGPKLVGAKLNR
+357 PYDSGPKLVGAKLNH

-424 PTMFEDFFRIHAK
+424 PTMFEDFFRIHAN
-437 GPDGKVVLLEKVG
+437 GSNGEVVLLEKVG
-450 QDYLVADGRL
+450 QEYLVAGGTL

-497 GDEAAARNITHV
+497 GDEAAARNITYV

-530 PFEGVRYTALHHA
+530 PFEGVRYTAPGPADLEPVINA
-543 HVLHRAVG
+543 LDNPMRV
-551 AENSRG
+551 SRE
-557 AVRGPHQRA
+557 AK
-566 RRSIG
+566 
-571 NAQQPSHPGGLR
+571 N

>member
-1 MILDANLHNKEGV
+1 
-14 KATYMVNKVLKAGRI
+14 MVNKVLKAIRI

-43 HVAIGMEEPLRITGN
+43 HVAIGMAEPLRITGN

-78 ILLLAAS
+78 ILLLAAF

-92 TVHVNEHD
+92 TVHVSEHD

-157 AVGVMNSLNMQ
+157 AAGVMNSLNMQ

-304 VFGDFGNRVFSSE
+304 VFGDFGNRGFSSE
-317 EKAIFPV
+317 EEAIFPV

-357 PYDSGPKLVGAKLNR
+357 PYDSGPKLVGAKLNH

-530 PFEGVRYTALHHA
+530 PFEGVRYTAPGPADLEPVINA
-543 HVLHRAVG
+543 LDNPMRV
-551 AENSRG
+551 SRE
-557 AVRGPHQRA
+557 AK
-566 RRSIG
+566 
-571 NAQQPSHPGGLR
+571 N

>member
-1 MILDANLHNKEGV
+1 
-14 KATYMVNKVLKAGRI
+14 MVNKVIKSGRI
-29 PAVLVGWNIFDALL
+29 PVVLVGWNMFDAIL
-43 HVAIGMEEPLRITGN
+43 HIAIDMAEPMRIAGNTIAIIVAIT
-58 IIAIF
+58 
-63 VAVAILIGAPKKLSS
+63 ILLGAPKKLSFP
-78 ILLLAAS
+78 LLLVAF
-85 ISIVALN
+85 ISTVALN
-92 TVHVNEHD
+92 TFHVSEND

-114 LLLRWAQIL
+114 LLLRWAQIF
-123 KIEDLKIREP
+123 KIEDLKIRESE
-133 KKQKY
+133 KQKY
-138 FHKRWFTVALSI
+138 FYKRWFAVALSI

-157 AVGVMNSLNMQ
+157 TVGVMNSLNIQ

-182 SDEPV
+182 SDEPG

-203 VNEETVREAEG
+203 VNQETVREAEG

-234 STVSTAGVGLFYKGS
+234 STVSTAGIELFYKGTA
-249 SEDDDGLPIVF
+249 EDDDGLPIVF

-271 TDFQFTLNTGEIV
+271 TDFQFTLNTGDIV

-304 VFGDFGNRVFSSE
+304 VFGDFGNRGLSSE
-317 EKAIFPV
+317 EGAIFPV
-324 RLDIVEDETPLLLIG
+324 RLDIVKDETPLLLVG

-351 WETDAS
+351 WETDTS
-357 PYDSGPKLVGAKLNR
+357 PYDSGPKLVGAKLNH

-377 VGEGGLAIGTRSGV
+377 LGEGGLGFGTRSGV

-397 SLYDEADF
+397 SLYDESDF

-437 GPDGKVVLLEKVG
+437 GSNGEVVLLENVG
-450 QDYLVADGRL
+450 QEYLVAGGTL

-515 GGYNAFYNPG
+515 GGYSAFYNPG

-530 PFEGVRYTALHHA
+530 PFDGVRYTAPGPADLEPVINA
-543 HVLHRAVG
+543 LDNPMRI
-551 AENSRG
+551 SRE
-557 AVRGPHQRA
+557 PK
-566 RRSIG
+566 
-571 NAQQPSHPGGLR
+571 N

>member
-1 MILDANLHNKEGV
+1 
-14 KATYMVNKVLKAGRI
+14 MVNKVIKSGRI
-29 PAVLVGWNIFDALL
+29 PVVLVGWNMFDAIL
-43 HVAIGMEEPLRITGN
+43 HIAIDMAEPLRIAGN
-58 IIAIF
+58 TIAIL
-63 VAVAILIGAPKKLSS
+63 VAISILLGAPKKLSFP
-78 ILLLAAS
+78 LLLVAF
-85 ISIVALN
+85 ISTVALN
-92 TVHVNEHD
+92 TFHVSEND

-114 LLLRWAQIL
+114 LLLRWAQIF
-123 KIEDLKIREP
+123 KIEDLKIRESE
-133 KKQKY
+133 KQKY
-138 FHKRWFTVALSI
+138 FYKRWFAVALSI

-157 AVGVMNSLNMQ
+157 TVGVMNSLNIQ

-182 SDEPV
+182 SDEPG

-203 VNEETVREAEG
+203 VNQETVREAEG

-234 STVSTAGVGLFYKGS
+234 STVSTAGIELFYKGTA
-249 SEDDDGLPIVF
+249 EDDDGLPIVF
-260 SWPVATETVDL
+260 SWPVATETVDI

-304 VFGDFGNRVFSSE
+304 VFGDFGNRGLSSE
-317 EKAIFPV
+317 EGAVFPV

-351 WETDAS
+351 WETDTS
-357 PYDSGPKLVGAKLNR
+357 PYDSGPKLVGAKLNH

-377 VGEGGLAIGTRSGV
+377 LGEGGLGFGTRSGV

-397 SLYDEADF
+397 SLYDEGDF

-437 GPDGKVVLLEKVG
+437 GSNGEVVLLEKVG
-450 QDYLVADGRL
+450 QEYLVAGGTL

-497 GDEAAARNITHV
+497 GDEAAARNITYV

-530 PFEGVRYTALHHA
+530 PFEGVRYTAPGPADLEPVINA
-543 HVLHRAVG
+543 LDNPMRV
-551 AENSRG
+551 SRE
-557 AVRGPHQRA
+557 AK
-566 RRSIG
+566 
-571 NAQQPSHPGGLR
+571 N

>member
-1 MILDANLHNKEGV
+1 
-14 KATYMVNKVLKAGRI
+14 MVNKIIKAGRI
-29 PAVLVGWNIFDALL
+29 PAVLIGWNMFDAIL
-43 HVAIGMEEPLRITGN
+43 HIAIDMAEPLRIAGN
-58 IIAIF
+58 TIAIL
-63 VAVAILIGAPKKLSS
+63 VAISILLGAPKKLSFP
-78 ILLLAAS
+78 LLLVAF
-85 ISIVALN
+85 ISTVALN
-92 TVHVNEHD
+92 TFHVSEND

-114 LLLRWAQIL
+114 LLLRWAQIF
-123 KIEDLKIREP
+123 KIEDLKIRESE
-133 KKQKY
+133 KQKY
-138 FHKRWFTVALSI
+138 FYKRWFAVALSI

-157 AVGVMNSLNMQ
+157 TVGVMNSLNIQ

-182 SDEPV
+182 SDEPG

-203 VNEETVREAEG
+203 VNQETVREAEG

-234 STVSTAGVGLFYKGS
+234 STVSTAGIELFYKGTA
-249 SEDDDGLPIVF
+249 EDDDGLPIVF

-271 TDFQFTLNTGEIV
+271 TDFQFTLNTGDIV

-304 VFGDFGNRVFSSE
+304 VFGDFGNRGLSSE
-317 EKAIFPV
+317 EGAVFPV

-351 WETDAS
+351 WETDTS
-357 PYDSGPKLVGAKLNR
+357 PYDSGPKLVGAKLNH

-377 VGEGGLAIGTRSGV
+377 LGEGGLGFGTRSGV

-397 SLYDEADF
+397 SLYDEGDF

-424 PTMFEDFFRIHAK
+424 PTMFEDFFRIHAN
-437 GPDGKVVLLEKVG
+437 GSNGELVLLEKVG
-450 QDYLVADGRL
+450 QEYQVAGGTL

-497 GDEAAARNITHV
+497 GDEAAARNITYV

-530 PFEGVRYTALHHA
+530 PFEGVRYTAPGPADLEPVINA
-543 HVLHRAVG
+543 LDNPMRV
-551 AENSRG
+551 SRE
-557 AVRGPHQRA
+557 AK
-566 RRSIG
+566 
-571 NAQQPSHPGGLR
+571 N

>member
-1 MILDANLHNKEGV
+1 
-14 KATYMVNKVLKAGRI
+14 MVNKIIKAGRI
-29 PAVLVGWNIFDALL
+29 PAVLIGWNMFDAIL
-43 HVAIGMEEPLRITGN
+43 HIAIDMAEPLRIAGN
-58 IIAIF
+58 TIAIL
-63 VAVAILIGAPKKLSS
+63 VAISILLGAPKKLSFP
-78 ILLLAAS
+78 LLLVAF
-85 ISIVALN
+85 ISTVALN
-92 TVHVNEHD
+92 TFHVSEND

-114 LLLRWAQIL
+114 LLLRWAQIF
-123 KIEDLKIREP
+123 KIEDLKIRESE
-133 KKQKY
+133 KQKY
-138 FHKRWFTVALSI
+138 FYKRWFAVALSI

-157 AVGVMNSLNMQ
+157 TVGVMNSLNIQ

-182 SDEPV
+182 SDEPG

-203 VNEETVREAEG
+203 VNQETVREAEG

-234 STVSTAGVGLFYKGS
+234 STVSTAGIELFYKGTA
-249 SEDDDGLPIVF
+249 EDDDGLPIVF
-260 SWPVATETVDL
+260 SWPVATETVDI

-304 VFGDFGNRVFSSE
+304 VFGDFGNRGLSSE
-317 EKAIFPV
+317 EGAVFPV
-324 RLDIVEDETPLLLIG
+324 RLDIVEDETPLLLVG

-351 WETDAS
+351 WETDTS
-357 PYDSGPKLVGAKLNR
+357 PYDSGPKLVGAKLNH

-377 VGEGGLAIGTRSGV
+377 LGEGGLGFGTRSGV

-397 SLYDEADF
+397 SLYDEGDF

-437 GPDGKVVLLEKVG
+437 GSNGEVVLLEKVG
-450 QDYLVADGRL
+450 QEYLVAGGTL

-497 GDEAAARNITHV
+497 GDEAAARNITYV

-530 PFEGVRYTALHHA
+530 PFEGVRYTAPGPADLEPVINA
-543 HVLHRAVG
+543 LDNPMRV
-551 AENSRG
+551 SRE
-557 AVRGPHQRA
+557 AK
-566 RRSIG
+566 
-571 NAQQPSHPGGLR
+571 N

>member
-1 MILDANLHNKEGV
+1 
-14 KATYMVNKVLKAGRI
+14 MVNKVIKAGRI
-29 PAVLVGWNIFDALL
+29 PAVLVGWNMFDALL
-43 HVAIGMEEPLRITGN
+43 HIAIDMAEPLRITGN
-58 IIAIF
+58 VIAVL
-63 VAVAILIGAPKKLSS
+63 VAVAILLGAPKKLSFS
-78 ILLLAAS
+78 LLLAAF
-85 ISIVALN
+85 ISTVALN
-92 TVHVNEHD
+92 TVHVIEND

-114 LLLRWAQIL
+114 LLLRWAQIF
-123 KIEDLKIREP
+123 KIEDLKIRET

-138 FHKRWFTVALSI
+138 FHKRWFAVALSI

-157 AVGVMNSLNMQ
+157 SVGVMNSLNMQ
-168 DQLFDGALKEADYW
+168 DQLFDGALKDADYW

-203 VNEETVREAEG
+203 VNEETVREAGG

-234 STVSTAGVGLFYKGS
+234 STVSTAGIELFYKGTA
-249 SEDDDGLPIVF
+249 EDDDGLPIVF

-271 TDFQFTLNTGEIV
+271 TDFQFTLNTGKIV
-284 FPNSAGMLPNWELNE
+284 FPNSAGLLPNWELNE

-304 VFGDFGNRVFSSE
+304 VFGDFGNRGLSSE
-317 EKAIFPV
+317 EGAIFPV
-324 RLDIVEDETPLLLIG
+324 RLDIVEDETPLLLVG

-351 WETDAS
+351 WETDTS
-357 PYDSGPKLVGAKLNR
+357 PYDSGPKLVGAKLNH

-377 VGEGGLAIGTRSGV
+377 LGEGGLGFGTRSGV

-397 SLYDEADF
+397 SLYDEGDF

-437 GPDGKVVLLEKVG
+437 GPDGEVVLLEKVG
-450 QDYLVADGRL
+450 QEYVVADGTL

-515 GGYNAFYNPG
+515 GGYSAFYNPG

-530 PFEGVRYTALHHA
+530 PFEGVRYTAPGPADLEPVINA
-543 HVLHRAVG
+543 LDNPMRV
-551 AENSRG
+551 SRE
-557 AVRGPHQRA
+557 AK
-566 RRSIG
+566 
-571 NAQQPSHPGGLR
+571 N

>member
-1 MILDANLHNKEGV
+1 
-14 KATYMVNKVLKAGRI
+14 MVNKIIKAGRI
-29 PAVLVGWNIFDALL
+29 PAVLIGWNMFDAIL
-43 HVAIGMEEPLRITGN
+43 HIAIDMAEPLRIAGN
-58 IIAIF
+58 TIAIL
-63 VAVAILIGAPKKLSS
+63 VAISILLGAPKKLSFP
-78 ILLLAAS
+78 LLLVAF
-85 ISIVALN
+85 ISTVALN
-92 TVHVNEHD
+92 TFHVSEND

-114 LLLRWAQIL
+114 LLLRWAQIF
-123 KIEDLKIREP
+123 KIEDLKIRESE
-133 KKQKY
+133 KQKY
-138 FHKRWFTVALSI
+138 FYKRWFAVALSI

-157 AVGVMNSLNMQ
+157 TVGVMNSLNIQ

-182 SDEPV
+182 SDEPG

-203 VNEETVREAEG
+203 VNQETVREAEG

-234 STVSTAGVGLFYKGS
+234 STVSTAGIELFYKGTA
-249 SEDDDGLPIVF
+249 EDDDGLPIVF

-271 TDFQFTLNTGEIV
+271 TDFQFTLNTGDIV

-304 VFGDFGNRVFSSE
+304 VFGDFGNRGLSSE
-317 EKAIFPV
+317 EGAVFPV

-351 WETDAS
+351 WETDTS
-357 PYDSGPKLVGAKLNR
+357 PYDSGPKLVGAKLNH

-377 VGEGGLAIGTRSGV
+377 LGEGGLGFGTRSGV

-397 SLYDEADF
+397 SLYDEGDF

-424 PTMFEDFFRIHAK
+424 PTMFEDFFRIHAN
-437 GPDGKVVLLEKVG
+437 GSNGEVVLLEKVG
-450 QDYLVADGRL
+450 QEYLVAGGTL
-460 RIVGLSDLGQKENPD
+460 RIVGLSDLGQKENPA

-497 GDEAAARNITHV
+497 GDEAAARNITYV

-530 PFEGVRYTALHHA
+530 PFEGVRYTAPGPADLEPVINA
-543 HVLHRAVG
+543 LDNPMRV
-551 AENSRG
+551 SRE
-557 AVRGPHQRA
+557 AK
-566 RRSIG
+566 
-571 NAQQPSHPGGLR
+571 N

>member
-1 MILDANLHNKEGV
+1 
-14 KATYMVNKVLKAGRI
+14 MVNKVIKTGRI
-29 PAVLVGWNIFDALL
+29 PAVLVGWNTFDALL
-43 HVAIGMEEPLRITGN
+43 HIAIDMAEPLRITGN

-63 VAVAILIGAPKKLSS
+63 VAVAILLGAPKKLSFT
-78 ILLLAAS
+78 LLLVAF
-85 ISIVALN
+85 ISTVALN
-92 TVHVNEHD
+92 TAHVREHD

-106 IFIGLSLY
+106 IFIDISLY
-114 LLLRWAQIL
+114 LLLRWAQIF
-123 KIEDLKIREP
+123 KVEELKIRQP

-138 FHKRWFTVALSI
+138 FHKRWFAVALSI

-157 AVGVMNSLNMQ
+157 AMGVMSSLNMQ

-203 VNEETVREAEG
+203 VNEETVREAGG

-234 STVSTAGVGLFYKGS
+234 STVSTAGIELFYKGTA
-249 SEDDDGLPIVF
+249 EDDDGLPIVF

-284 FPNSAGMLPNWELNE
+284 FPNSAGLLPNWELNE

-304 VFGDFGNRVFSSE
+304 VFGDFGNRGFSSE
-317 EKAIFPV
+317 EGAIFPV

-351 WETDAS
+351 WETDIS
-357 PYDSGPKLVGAKLNR
+357 PYDSGPKLVGAKINH

-377 VGEGGLAIGTRSGV
+377 LGEGGLGFGTRSGV

-397 SLYDEADF
+397 SLYDEGDF

-437 GPDGKVVLLEKVG
+437 GPNGEVVLLEKVG
-450 QDYLVADGRL
+450 QEYLVADGVL
-460 RIVGLSDLGQKENPD
+460 RIVGLSDLGQKENPA

-497 GDEAAARNITHV
+497 GDEAAARNITYV

-530 PFEGVRYTALHHA
+530 PFEGVRYTAPGPADLEPVINA
-543 HVLHRAVG
+543 LDNPMRV
-551 AENSRG
+551 SRE
-557 AVRGPHQRA
+557 AK
-566 RRSIG
+566 
-571 NAQQPSHPGGLR
+571 N

>member
-1 MILDANLHNKEGV
+1 
-14 KATYMVNKVLKAGRI
+14 MVNKIIKAGRI
-29 PAVLVGWNIFDALL
+29 PAVLIGWNMFDAIL
-43 HVAIGMEEPLRITGN
+43 HIAIDMAEPLRIAGN
-58 IIAIF
+58 TIAIL
-63 VAVAILIGAPKKLSS
+63 VGISILLGAPKKLSFP
-78 ILLLAAS
+78 LLLVAF
-85 ISIVALN
+85 ISTVALN
-92 TVHVNEHD
+92 TFHVSEND

-106 IFIGLSLY
+106 IFVGLSLY
-114 LLLRWAQIL
+114 LLLRWAQIF
-123 KIEDLKIREP
+123 KIEDLKIRESE
-133 KKQKY
+133 KQKY
-138 FHKRWFTVALSI
+138 FYKRWFAVALSI

-157 AVGVMNSLNMQ
+157 TVGVMNSLNIQ

-182 SDEPV
+182 SDEPG

-203 VNEETVREAEG
+203 VNQETVREAEG

-234 STVSTAGVGLFYKGS
+234 STVSTAGIELFYKGTA
-249 SEDDDGLPIVF
+249 EDDDGLPIVF

-304 VFGDFGNRVFSSE
+304 VFGDFGNRGLSSE
-317 EKAIFPV
+317 EGAVFPV

-351 WETDAS
+351 WETDTS
-357 PYDSGPKLVGAKLNR
+357 PYDSGPKLVGAKLNH

-377 VGEGGLAIGTRSGV
+377 LGEGGLGFGTRSGV

-397 SLYDEADF
+397 SLYDEGDF

-437 GPDGKVVLLEKVG
+437 GPNGEVVLLERVG
-450 QDYLVADGRL
+450 QEYVVAGGTL

-497 GDEAAARNITHV
+497 GDEAAARNITYV

-530 PFEGVRYTALHHA
+530 PFEGVRYTAPGPADLEPVINA
-543 HVLHRAVG
+543 LDNPMRV
-551 AENSRG
+551 SRE
-557 AVRGPHQRA
+557 PK
-566 RRSIG
+566 
-571 NAQQPSHPGGLR
+571 N